1 MLGGKM
7 SNQDEDEVEDELEAL
22 EREVGGVVPAMP
34 NAPTGVTAG
43 DLPNVPEETPEQRA
57 KRRREERAARA
68 QARGQPSEP
77 IAA

>member
-7 SNQDEDEVEDELEAL
+7 SNQDEDEVEDELEAM
-22 EREVGGVVPAMP
+22 EREVGGAAAVPSLP
-34 NAPTGVTAG
+34 NAPSGVMQG
-43 DLPNVPEETPEQRA
+43 ELPDVPQETPEQKS

-68 QARGQPSEP
+68 QAREP